1 MVNNVHTV
9 IKINI
14 SIHSNEFYF
23 ELLKHTFYD
32 RKNLFGLAEHKELVR
47 LALVVPF
54 PDELV

>member
-1 MVNNVHTV
+1 MVDNVHTV

-14 SIHSNEFYF
+14 SVHSNVFYF
-23 ELLKHTFYD
+23 ELLKHTLND
-32 RKNLFGLAEHKELVR
+32 RKNLFRLAEHKELVR

>member
-1 MVNNVHTV
+1 MVDYVHTV
-9 IKINI
+9 ININI

-23 ELLKHTFYD
+23 ELLKHTFND

>member
-1 MVNNVHTV
+1 MVDNVHTV
-9 IKINI
+9 ININI

-23 ELLKHTFYD
+23 ELLKHNFND

-54 PDELV
+54 SDELV

>member
-1 MVNNVHTV
+1 MVDNVHTV

-23 ELLKHTFYD
+23 ELLQHTFND

>member
-1 MVNNVHTV
+1 MVDYVHTFINV
-9 IKINI
+9 NI

-23 ELLKHTFYD
+23 ELLKHTFNY